1 MDSLRSAS
9 VASNFGEMRLR
20 FVCPS
25 VRVAGERDL
34 RDLWRDELRTNGGDV
49 LDQSTCSGALE
60 KELKGLDCERGAS
73 RRDKR
78 LDLIVH
84 KMVNEKLV
92 DKNDA
97 AKNASAAAAAGA
109 GKAEAE
115 AEVEVPTRPTSN
127 STVNVTMGFKVVIQF
142 RMDEM
147 EEHQPKSDPNLI

>member
-25 VRVAGERDL
+25 VRVAGERVL
-34 RDLWRDELRTNGGDV
+34 RGLWRDELRTNGGDV

-115 AEVEVPTRPTSN
+115 VPTRPTSN